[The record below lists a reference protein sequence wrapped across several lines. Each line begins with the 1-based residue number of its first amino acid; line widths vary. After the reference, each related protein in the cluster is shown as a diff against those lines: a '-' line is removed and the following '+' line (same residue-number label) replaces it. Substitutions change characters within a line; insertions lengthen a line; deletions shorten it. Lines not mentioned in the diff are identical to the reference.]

1 MSTDAV
7 FDDVAV
13 LVELAV
19 TTAAEDPPDTVMSAV
34 TVAHGALLEL
44 LWAEG
49 TISFETTNPFPPEGS
64 ATAVE

>member
-1 MSTDAV
+1 M
-7 FDDVAV
+7 FDDVGV

-34 TVAHGALLEL
+34 TVAHGALLKMF
-44 LWAEG
+44 WAEG
-49 TISFETTNPFPPEGS
+49 TISFETTKPLPAEGS

>member
-1 MSTDAV
+1 ML
-7 FDDVAV
+7 DDVGV

-19 TTAAEDPPDTVMSAV
+19 TTAAEELPDSVTSAV
-34 TVAHGALLEL
+34 TVAHGALLRM

-49 TISFETTNPFPPEGS
+49 TISFETTNPLAAEGS

>member
-1 MSTDAV
+1 M
-7 FDDVAV
+7 FDDVGV

-34 TVAHGALLEL
+34 TVAQGALLNML
-44 LWAEG
+44 RAEG
-49 TISFETTNPFPPEGS
+49 TISFETTNPLAAEGS